1 MLGSA
6 LGNSAEQ
13 KWGQVQNY
21 HIALD
26 SGKLGIEKCVEL
38 LAELYPLN
46 TYPHH
51 GLEDAADE
59 LKRLEELVDTGKV
72 LLRLR
77 NLKLK
82 V

>member
-1 MLGSA
+1 MPGSA

-13 KWGQVQNY
+13 KWGQAQNY

-38 LAELYPLN
+38 LAGLYPLN
-46 TYPHH
+46 TYPHP

-59 LKRLEELVDTGKV
+59 LNGWKNWWMQERSYYD
-72 LLRLR
+72 
-77 NLKLK
+77 
-82 V
+82 